1 MKLNVIV
8 CSTRPGR
15 VGLSVA
21 RWAHEAAVRH
31 AGFEAELVDLADFN
45 LPVYDEPK
53 HPRLRDYQHEH
64 TRRWAASVESADAY
78 VFVTPEYNYFPPP
91 SLVNAVNYVFHEW
104 CYKPAGLV
112 SYGGISGGLRAAQA
126 AKTLLSTVKLV
137 PLTEGVPVPQV
148 GEHIKDGVFQATD
161 HHEGGMATMLNE
173 MVRWA
178 TALKT
183 MRN

>member
-104 CYKPAGLV
+104 SYKPAGLV